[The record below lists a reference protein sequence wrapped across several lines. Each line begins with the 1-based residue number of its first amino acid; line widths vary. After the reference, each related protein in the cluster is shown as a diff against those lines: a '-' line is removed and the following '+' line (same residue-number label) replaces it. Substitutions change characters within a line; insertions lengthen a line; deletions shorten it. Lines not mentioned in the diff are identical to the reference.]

1 MIHTRFRLDLMVCS
15 LSRKNHAEM
24 EKKMTTPTLP
34 QSAMASWK
42 KIRSG
47 LRGSFS
53 TS

>member
-24 EKKMTTPTLP
+24 EKKMSTPIAPPLCMT
-34 QSAMASWK
+34 SWK
-42 KIRSG
+42 NIRSG
-47 LRGSFS
+47 PNGIFS